1 MDLRELV
8 RAQPILRGAILAP
21 SLVALIFGF
30 SNLSSVVEP
39 GDALAAVAIGVVNL
53 DEGAPGPGDAP
64 TMLGERALAGLGAG
78 MPVSLRALPDQESAL
93 RALDDGDIAPAVV
106 LPADF
111 SRAVLGGETPTVR
124 VWTTD
129 HLSVTETQFG
139 RTLPG
144 QLGAGLGAV
153 VTAARAAA
161 AAGPPPGPAPD
172 AAGPPAPPVLVSAE
186 TLHAAS
192 SATTLQAPFVIGFAS
207 WLAGLVGAILLFQGS
222 QPALNRSSAGVVAA
236 ARAAAPVAAA
246 LLSGLVIVLVV
257 GVATGAWDGFWAL
270 WGFRAL
276 VGAAAMAVVTA
287 LFAVLGWFALVVAV
301 PLVFYQGLASGLLVP
316 VAAAPEW
323 VTWINAVLPLPEM
336 AVGSRTLLIGGPEG
350 SVPWVS
356 VAVVWVVAALVSWA
370 ATLLLGRRREPPA
383 EA

>member
-1 MDLRELV
+1 M
-8 RAQPILRGAILAP
+8 
-21 SLVALIFGF
+21 
-30 SNLSSVVEP
+30 VEP

-93 RALDDGDIAPAVV
+93 RALDDGDIAAAVV

-153 VTAARAAA
+153 VTTARAAA

-192 SATTLQAPFVIGFAS
+192 SATTLQAPFAIGFAS

-222 QPALNRSSAGVVAA
+222 QPVLNRSSAGVVAA

-276 VGAAAMAVVTA
+276 VGPRR
-287 LFAVLGWFALVVAV
+287 W
-301 PLVFYQGLASGLLVP
+301 
-316 VAAAPEW
+316 
-323 VTWINAVLPLPEM
+323 
-336 AVGSRTLLIGGPEG
+336 
-350 SVPWVS
+350 PW
-356 VAVVWVVAALVSWA
+356 
-370 ATLLLGRRREPPA
+370 
-383 EA
+383 